1 MLQNLAN
8 EVHPTTHANPLL
20 PWIGAIG
27 LATVVGI
34 AYFLAAQLSLA
45 LLAESDGVALFWPAA
60 GVSTGVLIALGRN
73 ARLPV
78 VSGVIVATI
87 IANLMGDRTVWNATA
102 SALWNAGEA
111 LLAAWLIERYFGPS
125 FTLDRLRNVLGLL
138 TAAIAATA
146 VSGIGGMASFKL
158 FHSPTAPML
167 ITWLHWFVSD
177 SVGIITVAP
186 LMIGLA
192 KALREPPPRDQIVE
206 GIAALVALAAVTM
219 IILLLPL
226 EPWQTV
232 CPAAMLLPILL
243 WLTARCQPV
252 FTAAAAFIVS
262 LTIVWAITFGTG
274 HFGDTTLPISNRILE
289 AQSTIVV
296 FTLYAYVL
304 AALFAERRQHEAVL
318 EESGAR
324 LEEALTAGAVTAFEW
339 SPRDGLPRRSGN
351 AAQIL
356 GFDQRRPFSTA
367 QFLARVHPDDRARFK
382 ALINN
387 ARVDDPSYSVTFRFV
402 RPDGREVWLEETA
415 RAEFDKTGHFVSLR
429 GLTRDI
435 TSRKHS
441 ELRQDLLIAELD
453 HRVKNLLARVAAII
467 TQTRQRCRTVDEF
480 VSALHGRIQSMAA
493 AHALLSQS
501 RWSDVSLT
509 DLIRHQLAPYTTDA
523 NTTIGGPEIML
534 SSAQTQ
540 AVAMVIH
547 ELVTNAA
554 KHGALSCSDG
564 KVCVTWDR
572 TDIEASAALIV
583 AWRELGGPPISV
595 PVRFG
600 YGSSLIRELIP
611 HELGG
616 TVDLTFLPDGAC
628 CKIAIPLEGGA
639 NVRLDNALRS
649 AIMDREALSAGVRKF
664 FKKLHVTALREIENA
679 VASTDA
685 KRKLAGTALPMKAV
699 VTVSGIDLK
708 FEMNGD
714 IELA

>member
-1 MLQNLAN
+1 MRQNLTN
-8 EVHPTTHANPLL
+8 EVHPRTQADLVL

-34 AYFLAAQLSLA
+34 AYFSAAQLSLA

-60 GVSTGVLIALGRN
+60 GVSTGVMIALGRT

-87 IANLMGDRTVWNATA
+87 IANLMGDRTVWTATA
-102 SALWNAGEA
+102 SAIWNAGEA
-111 LLAAWLIERYFGPS
+111 LLAAWLVERYFGS
-125 FTLDRLRNVLGLL
+125 TFTLDRLRNVLGLL
-138 TAAIAATA
+138 TAAVAATA

-167 ITWLHWFVSD
+167 TTWLHWFVSD

-186 LMIGLA
+186 LIIGLA
-192 KALREPPPRDQIVE
+192 KALRDPPPRDQILE
-206 GIAALVALAAVTM
+206 GIAALVVLAAATM
-219 IILLLPL
+219 ILLLLPP

-262 LTIVWAITFGTG
+262 LTIIWTITFSVGRI
-274 HFGDTTLPISNRILE
+274 GDPTLRISNRILE
-289 AQSTIVV
+289 AQSTIVA

-324 LEEALTAGAVTAFEW
+324 LQEALTAGAVTAFEW
-339 SPRDGLPRRSGN
+339 NPRDDLPRRSEN

-356 GFDQRRPFSTA
+356 GFDPRRPFTA
-367 QFLARVHPDDRARFK
+367 GQFLARVHPDDRAGFE
-382 ALINN
+382 ALISN
-387 ARVDDPSYSVTFRFV
+387 ARVDDPSYSVTFRFI
-402 RPDGREVWLEETA
+402 RSDGREVWLEETA
-415 RAEFDKTGHFVSLR
+415 RAEFDKTARLVSLR

-435 TSRKHS
+435 TSRKQS
-441 ELRQDLLIAELD
+441 EIRQDLLIAELD
-453 HRVKNLLARVAAII
+453 HRVKNLLARVAAIV
-467 TQTRQRCRTVDEF
+467 TQTRQSCRTLDEF
-480 VSALHGRIQSMAA
+480 VRALHGRIQSMAA
-493 AHALLSQS
+493 AHALLSQN

-564 KVCVTWDR
+564 RVFVNWDR
-572 TDIEASAALIV
+572 THVDASAVLSV
-583 AWRELGGPPISV
+583 AWRELGGSPIRD
-595 PVRFG
+595 PVRAG
-600 YGSSLIRELIP
+600 YGSSLIRGLIP

-616 TVDLTFLPDGAC
+616 TVDLTFPQDGAC
-628 CKIAIPLEGGA
+628 CKIEIPLEGGA
-639 NVRLDNALRS
+639 NNRRDDALRS
-649 AIMDREALSAGVRKF
+649 AIMDHEALSISVRKF
-664 FKKLHVTALREIENA
+664 FKNLHVTAQREIEKVVRSA
-679 VASTDA
+679 DA
-685 KRKLAGTALPMKAV
+685 KRKLTRTTFPMKAV